1 MVSEIVK
8 YTNRYGDEFEFKELN
23 NGNIQ
28 WSGDFEYSRF
38 GMPNDYSL
46 AWEVFQE
53 DYGGMS
59 YEDFKKN
66 VHAYDEV
73 KEEYVFKDLLPLITS
88 KTDIINMVDPSGGPY
103 ISEGM
108 GLGILNK
115 EWSDKTV
122 VEFISNEDGYEIVVE

>member
-1 MVSEIVK
+1 MAFK
-8 YTNRYGDEFEFKELN
+8 YVNRYGDVFTFEQKE
-23 NGNIQ
+23 NGNVQ
-28 WSGDFEYSRF
+28 WSGKFEHCRY

-73 KEEYVFKDLLPLITS
+73 KKEHVFKDLLPLITPM
-88 KTDIINMVDPSGGPY
+88 KDIINMVDPSGGPF
-103 ISEGM
+103 ITEGM
-108 GLGILNK
+108 DLKEFGVEGIAK
-115 EWSDKTV
+115 
-122 VEFISNEDGYEIVVE
+122 EFIANEDGYEIVVE

>member
-1 MVSEIVK
+1 MGFKYVS
-8 YTNRYGDEFEFKELN
+8 RYGDVFTFEQKE
-23 NGNIQ
+23 NGNVQ
-28 WSGDFEYSRF
+28 WSGKFEHCRY

-73 KEEYVFKDLLPLITS
+73 KKEHVFKDLLPLITPM
-88 KTDIINMVDPSGGPY
+88 KDIINMVDPSGGPF
-103 ISEGM
+103 ITEGM
-108 GLGILNK
+108 DLKQFGVEGIVK
-115 EWSDKTV
+115 
-122 VEFISNEDGYEIVVE
+122 EFISNKDGYEIVVE

>member
-1 MVSEIVK
+1 MSK
-8 YTNRYGDEFEFKELN
+8 YTNRYGDVFTFKQLE

-28 WSGDFEYSRF
+28 WSGNFKYCRF

-53 DYGGMS
+53 EYGGMS

-66 VHAYDEV
+66 VHSYDEV

-88 KTDIINMVDPSGGPY
+88 KTDIINMVDPSGGPF

-108 GLGILNK
+108 DLGLLNK
-115 EWSDKTV
+115 EWSDKIV
-122 VEFISNEDGYEIVVE
+122 IEFISNEDGYEIVVE

>member
-108 GLGILNK
+108 DLGILNK

>member
-1 MVSEIVK
+1 MEFK
-8 YTNRYGDEFEFKELN
+8 YTNRYNDEFTFTVLG

-28 WSGDFEYSRF
+28 WSGNFEYCRF

>member
-1 MVSEIVK
+1 MAFK
-8 YTNRYGDEFEFKELN
+8 YVNRYGDVFTFEQKE
-23 NGNIQ
+23 NGNVQ
-28 WSGDFEYSRF
+28 WNGKFEHCRY

-73 KEEYVFKDLLPLITS
+73 KKEHVFKDLLPLITPM
-88 KTDIINMVDPSGGPY
+88 KDIINMVDPSGGPF
-103 ISEGM
+103 ITEGM
-108 GLGILNK
+108 DLKEFGVEGIAK
-115 EWSDKTV
+115 
-122 VEFISNEDGYEIVVE
+122 EFIANGDGYEIVVE